1 MVGARQASRPA
12 SGITLDP
19 SRDPVRH
26 AILGRQETGERFH
39 VQSVTGAHDER
50 VGNGGTVT
58 ACWVRAGGAEIFA
71 GEWRMETSLWF
82 EHSPGGW
89 VTNNARITIDSECG
103 HGRIVVAV
111 DSIFTH
117 LIHKDDILY

>member
-1 MVGARQASRPA
+1 MDFNFHQRCGVRGERLRNGYQLVR
-12 SGITLDP
+12 DP
-19 SRDPVRH
+19 SLPVPR
-26 AILGRQETGERFH
+26 ILARNQIS
-39 VQSVTGAHDER
+39 QSDLPHR
-50 VGNGGTVT
+50 SFL
-58 ACWVRAGGAEIFA
+58 AGGAEIFA